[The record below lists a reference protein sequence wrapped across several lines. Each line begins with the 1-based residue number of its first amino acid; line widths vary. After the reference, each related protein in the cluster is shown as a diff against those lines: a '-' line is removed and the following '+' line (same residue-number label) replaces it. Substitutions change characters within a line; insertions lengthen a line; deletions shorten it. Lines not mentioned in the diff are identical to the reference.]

1 MSGPGLL
8 ETLKEHALSLGYT
21 LVAEDFHG
29 GPDFL
34 PPDLFVVRDATGAT
48 YSISVEDWAGSGG

>member
-1 MSGPGLL
+1 MSTPSLL
-8 ETLKEHALSLGYT
+8 EKLKEHALSLGYT
-21 LVAEDFHG
+21 LVAEDFVG

-48 YSISVEDWAGSGG
+48 YSISVKALSSDG